1 VDPAAWW
8 RAFGDPGLDALI
20 ERMHANNTRVGQDVA
35 RLAAANARAYAGA
48 ASQKPLVAAA
58 TSLDH
63 ASGPLINKAGD
74 SGTLFA
80 AGLAISW
87 EVDILGRM
95 SGERAAERLDAK
107 AAAAVLDDTRL
118 LMEAATVRRYF
129 EACYAHAAMA
139 EAEREAA
146 LWQER
151 KDIAAA
157 RVRAGLSPGRDAD
170 TVRQRAI
177 SSASDAADL
186 RYGYDAARNALA
198 FLVGDDGSP
207 ALCVKAMAVAPPVP
221 PDLPSALLEN
231 RPDVEAALIH
241 MEAASGRLR
250 SAKRSW
256 LPSFGLTT
264 SGGVVAP
271 TIVELLASSARSF
284 GLDLLL
290 ALPLFD
296 GGRHEARVASSKAE
310 LELAKVQYRQAM
322 LAALQEVNDAL
333 SAVQATEQKL
343 RLAGES
349 LALTEKDVVIVAGQS
364 ARGTA
369 SRGMLVETRL
379 AASAQCRTA
388 LAAQFER
395 IAAAI
400 DLAKA
405 LGGGWAQSR

>member
-1 VDPAAWW
+1 
-8 RAFGDPGLDALI
+8 LL
-20 ERMHANNTRVGQDVA
+20 
-35 RLAAANARAYAGA
+35 
-48 ASQKPLVAAA
+48 AAA

-74 SGTLFA
+74 NGTLFA

-87 EVDILGRM
+87 EVDFLGRM

-118 LMEAATVRRYF
+118 VMEAATVRRYF

-151 KDIAAA
+151 EDIAAA
-157 RVRAGLSPGRDAD
+157 RARAGLSPERDAD
-170 TVRQRAI
+170 TMRQRAI

-186 RYGYDAARNALA
+186 RHGYDAARNALA
-198 FLVGDDGSP
+198 FLVGDDSSLP
-207 ALCVKAMAVAPPVP
+207 LCVTALPVAPPVP
-221 PDLPSALLEN
+221 PDLPSGLLEH
-231 RPDVEAALIH
+231 RPDVEAALLRI
-241 MEAASGRLR
+241 EAASGRLR
-250 SAKRSW
+250 SARRSW
-256 LPSFGLTT
+256 LPSFGLTV

-271 TIVELLASSARSF
+271 TVAELLASSARSF

-310 LELAKVQYRQAM
+310 LQLAKVQYRQAM

-333 SAVQATEQKL
+333 SEVQATEQKL

-349 LALTEKDVVIVAGQS
+349 LALTEKDVAIVAGQS